1 MTESS
6 EDLVKILE
14 LHGKEF
20 LNSFS
25 FPSISAKRKRLEEEQ
40 EEQEEVDEEW
50 RGIQMDSHSENEAQ
64 DGEFNCY
71 VVRRELMSFQ
81 RVSNTAMTI
90 SSQIAPMSWSF
101 QIRQLIARVTA
112 HRKHK

>member
-6 EDLVKILE
+6 EELVKILE

-25 FPSISAKRKRLEEEQ
+25 FPSVSAKRKREHEEH
-40 EEQEEVDEEW
+40 EEHETVDEEW
-50 RGIQMDSHSENEAQ
+50 CGIQMSSPSENEVQ
-64 DGEFNCY
+64 DGDINCY

-81 RVSNTAMTI
+81 RISNTAMTI
-90 SSQIAPMSWSF
+90 SSQIALMSWSF

-112 HRKHK
+112 YRRHK

>member
-6 EDLVKILE
+6 EELVKILE

-25 FPSISAKRKRLEEEQ
+25 FPTISAKRKREQ
-40 EEQEEVDEEW
+40 EEHENVDEEW
-50 RGIQMDSHSENEAQ
+50 CGIQMSSPSENEAQ
-64 DGEFNCY
+64 DGDINCY
-71 VVRRELMSFQ
+71 TARRELMSFQ
-81 RVSNTAMTI
+81 RISNTAMMN
-90 SSQIAPMSWSF
+90 SSQIALMSWSF

-112 HRKHK
+112 HQRHK